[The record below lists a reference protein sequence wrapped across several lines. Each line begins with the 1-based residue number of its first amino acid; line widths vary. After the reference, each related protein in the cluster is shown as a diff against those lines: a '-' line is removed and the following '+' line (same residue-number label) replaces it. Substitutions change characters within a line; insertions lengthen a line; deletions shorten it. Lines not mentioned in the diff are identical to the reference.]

1 MFFLPPAKTR
11 LFLFFCPRCPAPQW
25 CLFFLL
31 SYINIYSFFF
41 LILFHTFPRLMRRC
55 VSLCVKAAAGAG
67 TAKAATGVSSSAA
80 DSLDAR
86 TNNVFQMRQ
95 SPTSLYVDSMHSNT
109 LTDHPLTHRS
119 SRDELAYRK
128 RKLTERGQYE
138 QAAKAEEEAA
148 QRDREGKAGA
158 ETKEYYWAILC
169 AVLGYLT
176 AHALVFNHYYPDD
189 LRPNYSPDRG
199 YSDDVAAR
207 REALEAV
214 DEMVGLSVLESV
226 YSKRKAALKRRFDGM

>member
-1 MFFLPPAKTR
+1 
-11 LFLFFCPRCPAPQW
+11 
-25 CLFFLL
+25 
-31 SYINIYSFFF
+31 
-41 LILFHTFPRLMRRC
+41 MRRC
-55 VSLCVKAAAGAG
+55 VRLCAQAAAGAG
-67 TAKAATGVSSSAA
+67 SAKGPAGTGAPSP
-80 DSLDAR
+80 DAR
-86 TNNVFQMRQ
+86 TNAVFEMRQ

-138 QAAKAEEEAA
+138 QAAKAEEEAT

-169 AVLGYLT
+169 AVLGYLS
-176 AHALVFNHYYPDD
+176 AHAVVFSYYYPDD

-207 REALEAV
+207 REQLQAV
-214 DEMVGLSVLESV
+214 DEMVGLSVLESI
-226 YSKRKAALKRRFDGM
+226 YSKRKAAVKRRLDGI

>member
-1 MFFLPPAKTR
+1 
-11 LFLFFCPRCPAPQW
+11 
-25 CLFFLL
+25 
-31 SYINIYSFFF
+31 
-41 LILFHTFPRLMRRC
+41 MRRC

-189 LRPNYSPDRG
+189 LRPNYSPVRG

>member
-1 MFFLPPAKTR
+1 
-11 LFLFFCPRCPAPQW
+11 
-25 CLFFLL
+25 
-31 SYINIYSFFF
+31 
-41 LILFHTFPRLMRRC
+41 MRRC
-55 VSLCVKAAAGAG
+55 VALCAAAAAGSG
-67 TAKAATGVSSSAA
+67 TSNIKAPTGAAAASSSANTPQ
-80 DSLDAR
+80 DSR
-86 TNNVFQMRQ
+86 TNAVFQMRQ

-138 QAAKAEEEAA
+138 QAAKAEEEAE
-148 QRDREGKAGA
+148 QRDRTGKAGA
-158 ETKEYYWAILC
+158 ETKEYYWAILS

-176 AHALVFNHYYPDD
+176 AHAVVFNYYYPDD

-207 REALEAV
+207 REQLEAV
-214 DEMVGLSVLESV
+214 DEMVGLSVLESI
-226 YSKRKAALKRRFDGM
+226 YSKRKAAAKRRLDGI

>member
-1 MFFLPPAKTR
+1 
-11 LFLFFCPRCPAPQW
+11 
-25 CLFFLL
+25 
-31 SYINIYSFFF
+31 
-41 LILFHTFPRLMRRC
+41 MRRC
-55 VSLCVKAAAGAG
+55 VLLC
-67 TAKAATGVSSSAA
+67 AKAATGAGSAKHA
-80 DSLDAR
+80 ASGSCTPGSASLAAR
-86 TNNVFQMRQ
+86 TSAIFEMRQ

-138 QAAKAEEEAA
+138 QAAKAEEEAT

-169 AVLGYLT
+169 AVLGYLA
-176 AHALVFNHYYPDD
+176 AHALVFNYYYPDD

-199 YSDDVAAR
+199 YFDDVAAR
-207 REALEAV
+207 REELEAV
-214 DEMVGLSVLESV
+214 DEMVGLSVLESI
-226 YSKRKAALKRRFDGM
+226 YSKRKAAVKRRLEGS

>member
-1 MFFLPPAKTR
+1 
-11 LFLFFCPRCPAPQW
+11 
-25 CLFFLL
+25 
-31 SYINIYSFFF
+31 
-41 LILFHTFPRLMRRC
+41 MRRC
-55 VSLCVKAAAGAG
+55 VALWVKAAAGAG
-67 TAKAATGVSSSAA
+67 VGVARTAAGDTGASSSAA
-80 DSLDAR
+80 PASLDAR
-86 TNNVFQMRQ
+86 TNSVFQMRQ

-148 QRDREGKAGA
+148 QRDRTGRAGA

-176 AHALVFNHYYPDD
+176 AHAVVFNYYYPDD

-207 REALEAV
+207 REELEAV

-226 YSKRKAALKRRFDGM
+226 YSKRKAAVKRKFDGA

>member
-1 MFFLPPAKTR
+1 
-11 LFLFFCPRCPAPQW
+11 
-25 CLFFLL
+25 
-31 SYINIYSFFF
+31 
-41 LILFHTFPRLMRRC
+41 MRRYAP
-55 VSLCVKAAAGAG
+55 LCAKAAAGAG
-67 TAKAATGVSSSAA
+67 GAKCAVGASSPAGAS
-80 DSLDAR
+80 SLDSRRNAI
-86 TNNVFQMRQ
+86 FSMRQ

-119 SRDELAYRK
+119 SCDELAYRK

-138 QAAKAEEEAA
+138 QAARAEEEAA

-169 AVLGYLT
+169 AVLGYLV
-176 AHALVFNHYYPDD
+176 AHALVFNYYYPND

-207 REALEAV
+207 REELEAV

-226 YSKRKAALKRRFDGM
+226 YSKRKAAAKRRLEGI